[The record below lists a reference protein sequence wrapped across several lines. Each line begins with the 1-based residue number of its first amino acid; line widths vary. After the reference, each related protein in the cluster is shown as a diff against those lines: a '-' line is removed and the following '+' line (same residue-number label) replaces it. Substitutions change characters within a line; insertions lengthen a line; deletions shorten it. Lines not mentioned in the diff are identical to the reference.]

1 MVTERLSW
9 AQPFLWSPPI
19 IVFVQSLS
27 LIIHDLLHLWSSLF
41 LDSSTFDFFDPSSLR
56 ISQSPIISSSFPI
69 IHRWS
74 LPVLSNKMEKWK
86 CNSKYRSS
94 TLELQSPIHRESS
107 PASDPRRKAL
117 WSSNRAVN
125 LPNLDIPAVIRSSK
139 PFEVSKSPD
148 NIHSPYHLHRSNHS
162 GSVLASEALDG
173 TNYSIWTIAMT
184 TSLEVKN
191 KLGFIDWFIVM
202 STEND
207 PFHKF
212 SYRCSSTVKSWLLNN
227 VSKQIYTSI
236 MYFKAASDMWKDL
249 HTRFHNS
256 NLSRL

>member
-56 ISQSPIISSSFPI
+56 ISQSLIISSSFPI

-74 LPVLSNKMEKWK
+74 LPVLSNKMENWK

-107 PASDPRRKAL
+107 PASDPCREAL